1 MDGMDRDRRLQTAKL
16 LQERLEFISS
26 TVIHEN
32 KPARNALHPTMKPV
46 PLLQRLIQNSS
57 RRGERVLDLFGGS
70 GSTMMACEACGRS
83 AYLMELDPKYCDAA
97 IQRWEDETGR
107 KAVLLNGIE

>member
-1 MDGMDRDRRLQTAKL
+1 
-16 LQERLEFISS
+16 
-26 TVIHEN
+26 
-32 KPARNALHPTMKPV
+32 
-46 PLLQRLIQNSS
+46 
-57 RRGERVLDLFGGS
+57 
-70 GSTMMACEACGRS
+70 MMACEACGRS